1 MCVFVC
7 VYTYA
12 SVCIHPHLNHTLH
25 ADGSLHLCRCIGIC
39 VCMPWKVQG
48 KLTAVCLCVCV
59 CVSGYEVC
67 VDVHSVN
74 PVSFLA
80 PGVCK
85 DMADVV

>member
-1 MCVFVC
+1 MQVYWYLCV
-7 VYTYA
+7 
-12 SVCIHPHLNHTLH
+12 H
-25 ADGSLHLCRCIGIC
+25 AMEGTGKADS
-39 VCMPWKVQG
+39 CMFM
-48 KLTAVCLCVCV
+48 CVCV